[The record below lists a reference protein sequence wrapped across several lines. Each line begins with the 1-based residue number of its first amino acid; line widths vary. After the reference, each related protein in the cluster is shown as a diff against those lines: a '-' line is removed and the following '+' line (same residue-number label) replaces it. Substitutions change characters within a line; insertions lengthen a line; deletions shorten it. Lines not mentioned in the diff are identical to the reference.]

1 MTGKDIKE
9 IESLKEKTSHFIAL
23 AGNPN
28 VGKSSIFNNLTGLG
42 VMTANYPG
50 KTVELNLGT
59 TKINGSS
66 VGIIDLP
73 GIYSFGCISDD
84 QFVAR
89 QTLLEWTFDTVIM
102 VIDATNLARNLYMLL
117 QLIDMGFPVIV
128 ALNLID
134 EAEKVGLR
142 TDVEKLKEMTGVKVF
157 ATAAVRGQGIEELIR
172 HAISPECSV
181 GYCER
186 NYTYGALVEKEIS
199 RISELLQKLSV
210 KFPFPLSLRACALL
224 LLEGDAQFMELLD
237 SMPEREEILVELAR
251 AWRTIK
257 DMHGEDAPLWIIR
270 ERHGIAGS
278 IAAAVQSERV
288 KKGRNDN
295 LLWKLSTN
303 PVTGFPILLG
313 VFIVMLMILFNGG
326 NWLAE
331 ILDKL
336 WSRWCS
342 PPISSLIHMVAGDS
356 VWARVLSWGFDDGLF
371 AAVSVGIPYVLIF
384 YIILSILEDTG
395 YLNSAAFLLDR
406 ALHAVGLHGKAFI
419 PLAAAIGCNVP
430 AVVGTR
436 ILNSKRER
444 VIAIF
449 LIVLIPCSARVAV
462 IIGAVSRF
470 IGWQWALV
478 IFLIDIALVIGS
490 GFLIN
495 RHAGGESEGFVME
508 VFPFRNPNFLTA
520 MKKTWIRFADFVWIA
535 TPIVIGGSLL
545 LGYLFES
552 GHIWSL
558 SRPLAPVFE
567 WWLGLPPFAGLTLI
581 FAVLRKELALQ
592 FLVTLAMAHQGHSI
606 DNLLLIMTK
615 EQLFTFTLFNTLYL
629 PCLATIAVIQREL
642 GLRWTC
648 AILGATLA
656 FTIIFVGLVHHFL
669 TLTGLLS

>member
-1 MTGKDIKE
+1 LTGRELKE
-9 IESLKEKTSHFIAL
+9 IESLRDKTSHLIAL

-66 VGIIDLP
+66 IGIIDLP

-89 QTLLEWTFDTVIM
+89 QTLLEWTFDTVVM

-142 TDVEKLKEMTGVKVF
+142 TDVEKLEEMTGVKVF

-172 HAISPECSV
+172 NAVSPECSL
-181 GYCER
+181 GHCKR
-186 NYTYGALVEKEIS
+186 NYTYGNLLEQEIS
-199 RISELLQKLSV
+199 RISGLLPKLSV
-210 KFPFPLSLRACALL
+210 KFPFPLSDSACALL
-224 LLEGDAQFMELLD
+224 LLEGDAQFLELLED
-237 SMPEREEILVELAR
+237 SPAREEMLVELAR
-251 AWRTIK
+251 SWRTIK

-270 ERHGIAGS
+270 ERHGIAGY
-278 IAAAVQSERV
+278 IAAAVQSKREKRR
-288 KKGRNDN
+288 RNDN
-295 LLWKLSTN
+295 LLWNLSTS

-313 VFIVMLMILFNGG
+313 VFASILMVLFYGG
-326 NWLAE
+326 NWLSE

-342 PPISSLIHMVAGDS
+342 PPISLLIHMIAGDS
-356 VWARVLSWGFDDGLF
+356 FWAKVLSWGFDDGLL

-384 YIILSILEDTG
+384 YIILSFLEDSG

-406 ALHAVGLHGKAFI
+406 ALHMVGLHGKAFI

-436 ILNSKRER
+436 ILTSKRER
-444 VIAIF
+444 IIAIF

-478 IFLIDIALVIGS
+478 IFLIDIALVIIS
-490 GFLIN
+490 GFLMN
-495 RHAGGESEGFVME
+495 RHTGGESEGIIME
-508 VFPFRNPNFLTA
+508 VFPLRNPHLLTLL
-520 MKKTWIRFADFVWIA
+520 KKTWMRFADFVWIA
-535 TPIVIGGSLL
+535 TPIVIAGSLF
-545 LGYLFES
+545 LGYLYES
-552 GHIWSL
+552 GYIWYL

-567 WWLGLPPFAGLTLI
+567 WWLGLPQVAGLTLV

-642 GLRWTC
+642 GFRWTC
-648 AILGATLA
+648 AILGATFA
-656 FTIIFVGLVHHFL
+656 FTVLFVGLVHHL
-669 TLTGLLS
+669 LLLTGLLS

>member
-1 MTGKDIKE
+1 MTDREIKE
-9 IESLKEKTSHFIAL
+9 IESLKEKTSHLIAL

-50 KTVELNLGT
+50 KTVELNLGM

-89 QTLLEWTFDTVIM
+89 QTLLEWTFHAVIM

-134 EAEKVGLR
+134 EAEKVGLL
-142 TDVEKLKEMTGVKVF
+142 TDIEKLQKMTGVKVF

-172 HAISPECSV
+172 NAVLPQCSV
-181 GYCER
+181 GQCER
-186 NYTYGALVEKEIS
+186 NYTYGSLVEQEIS
-199 RISELLQKLSV
+199 RISGILEKLSV
-210 KFPFPLSLRACALL
+210 KFPYPLSERACALL
-224 LLEGDAQFMELLD
+224 LLEGDAQFLELLD
-237 SMPEREEILVELAR
+237 EMPEREEVIAELAR
-251 AWRTIK
+251 SWSNIK
-257 DMHGEDAPLWIIR
+257 DVHGEEAPLWIIR

-313 VFIVMLMILFNGG
+313 VFTMILVVLFYGG

-331 ILDKL
+331 VLDRL

-342 PPISSLIHMVAGDS
+342 PPISSLIHAVAGDS

-384 YIILSILEDTG
+384 YIILSFLEDTG

-406 ALHAVGLHGKAFI
+406 GLHAVGLHGKAFI

-430 AVVGTR
+430 AVAGTR
-436 ILNSKRER
+436 ILNSRRER
-444 VIAIF
+444 IIAIV
-449 LIVLIPCSARVAV
+449 LIVLVPCSARVAV

-470 IGWQWALV
+470 IGWQWALL
-478 IFLIDIALVIGS
+478 IFLIDIAIVLGS
-490 GFLIN
+490 GFLMN
-495 RHAGGESEGFVME
+495 RYAGGESEGFVME
-508 VFPFRNPNFLTA
+508 VFPLRNPHFLTA
-520 MKKTWIRFADFVWIA
+520 MKKTWARFADFVWIA

-567 WWLGLPPFAGLTLI
+567 VWLGLPPVAGLTLI

-606 DNLLLIMTK
+606 DNLLLIMTR

-648 AILGATLA
+648 AILGVTLS
-656 FTIIFVGLVHHFL
+656 FTILFVGIVHHFIVIAR
-669 TLTGLLS
+669 LLP